1 MYKRQVQIPSLFTA
15 KDAGKLEGEVKVKVL
30 APDQS
35 EISFSAEHTFKPAVE
50 GNYTIVATQ
59 KDESGNEGKYTAQF
73 KVYAADFDPA
83 VTAYLSSEY
92 GLEQLKAAPG
102 HEDYTKISF
111 VQDVTAGENGI
122 PAAPNGKKGFV
133 KMTPKADG
141 KMQLFTIQFDR
152 QDISAYNYIGMWVY
166 NANDQIV
173 RLFDTGV
180 SGTTPPTRLTSLRTA
195 GRLSLIHI

>member
-1 MYKRQVQIPSLFTA
+1 M
-15 KDAGKLEGEVKVKVL
+15 
-30 APDQS
+30 
-35 EISFSAEHTFKPAVE
+35 E

-111 VQDVTAGENGI
+111 VQDVTAARTE
-122 PAAPNGKKGFV
+122 F
-133 KMTPKADG
+133 
-141 KMQLFTIQFDR
+141 
-152 QDISAYNYIGMWVY
+152 
-166 NANDQIV
+166 
-173 RLFDTGV
+173 
-180 SGTTPPTRLTSLRTA
+180 PPRPTA
-195 GRLSLIHI
+195 